1 MTTSTLTHLKIN
13 LSLPLDDRTTES
25 DYLSHQR
32 LESQMQ
38 FLRSIHTE
46 IADKLTNLRS
56 QYQDNN

>member
-1 MTTSTLTHLKIN
+1 MTTSTLTHLKLN

-46 IADKLTNLRS
+46 ISDKLTNLRS